1 MDNVIDYEAEVARC
15 DAEIARYT
23 DAMDAGVQDYLF
35 LMGLAD
41 WHAERAWLLRL
52 WAR

>member
-1 MDNVIDYEAEVARC
+1 VSFDYESEVARC
-15 DAEIARYT
+15 DAEIAKYSS
-23 DAMDAGVQDYLF
+23 AAAGVPDYLM

-41 WHAERAWLLRL
+41 WHAERAWLLRQ

>member
-1 MDNVIDYEAEVARC
+1 MSDAIDYEREVARC
-15 DAEIARYT
+15 DAEIAKYT
-23 DAMDAGVQDYLF
+23 AAADAGVQDYLF